1 MVAMGNKHLGL
12 TERAQTGS
20 NSYEVVTER
29 REMVGTP

>member
-1 MVAMGNKHLGL
+1 MVARVNKRLGL

-20 NSYEVVTER
+20 NSYEVAAKR